1 MCTHSPLAINEPIIT
16 QRMEGDTK
24 GIEHWLVVSQRTMHT
39 HTKLEEKKVSFS
51 TFYLFC
57 STSGFESVD
66 EMLFFSFFFR
76 YLISFVVDAAVAAA
90 VAVATTVT
98 VVDSR
103 HTHTQKNNGNRFD
116 ISSIH
121 PSTSSTEIYWS
132 KRWTRRIH
140 YISLSLSVARKRALV
155 VRLCPF
161 VHFRFDARHFRV
173 LHRFFPLYFLHS
185 RRKRLSRA
193 SMRVVQVFFSLFPIF
208 IIIIFRS
215 HCVFFLLIRQS
226 VPPNRAC
233 THI

>member
-57 STSGFESVD
+57 STSGFASVD
-66 EMLFFSFFFR
+66 EMLFFYFFFR

-140 YISLSLSVARKRALV
+140 YISLSLSLLPASERSSCVCAHLFI
-155 VRLCPF
+155 F
-161 VHFRFDARHFRV
+161 V
-173 LHRFFPLYFLHS
+173 
-185 RRKRLSRA
+185 
-193 SMRVVQVFFSLFPIF
+193 SMPATFVYYT
-208 IIIIFRS
+208 
-215 HCVFFLLIRQS
+215 VFFLFISCIRDERDSLVRRCVWSKCFSLYSPFLLLLFS
-226 VPPNRAC
+226 V
-233 THI
+233 HIVFSFY